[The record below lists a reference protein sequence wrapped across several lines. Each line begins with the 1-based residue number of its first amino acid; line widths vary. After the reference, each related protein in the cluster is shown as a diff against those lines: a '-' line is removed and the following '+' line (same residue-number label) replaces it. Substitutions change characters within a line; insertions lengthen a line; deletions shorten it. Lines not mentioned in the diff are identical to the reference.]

1 MMVKVFQSNA
11 NGKIEFT
18 RAELEKLLNEVYNAG
33 HDAGYSEG
41 KSNQWTWTSPYSS
54 TSTSTINST
63 NSTGHS
69 STVIDDLTCNGA
81 TEAVKVTAE
90 YRAES
95 EEEAKQMN
103 EDFKKEARD
112 QGYILTSFAYTK
124 KEKKSKGEIIDDGYL
139 VKVVKTYGGFWDG

>member
-1 MMVKVFQSNA
+1 VR
-11 NGKIEFT
+11 I
-18 RAELEKLLNEVYNAG
+18 L
-33 HDAGYSEG
+33 
-41 KSNQWTWTSPYSS
+41 
-54 TSTSTINST
+54 
-63 NSTGHS
+63 
-69 STVIDDLTCNGA
+69 
-81 TEAVKVTAE
+81 KVTAE

-139 VKVVKTYGGFWDG
+139 VKVVKTYGGFWDGLDN